1 MLILKSFKSFVLKL
15 LILKGLRANFTKVR
29 ILRDLGEKQLKVDP
43 STTLRARGLKLNGDR
58 FGKLNTET
66 QSSENGGGIRDRDGA
81 EARADFNAP
90 TGSGQARC
98 KEFVEKDGY
107 TPPRVFFVRVANTG
121 LMLDAAS
128 RIATK
133 GYRGTVASVE

>member
-1 MLILKSFKSFVLKL
+1 
-15 LILKGLRANFTKVR
+15 VR
-29 ILRDLGEKQLKVDP
+29 VLRDLEEKQLKVE
-43 STTLRARGLKLNGDR
+43 SLKLNGER
-58 FGKLNTET
+58 FGELNTET

-90 TGSGQARC
+90 TGSRQARC
-98 KEFVEKDGY
+98 KEFVEKDVY

-133 GYRGTVASVE
+133 GDRATGASVE

>member
-1 MLILKSFKSFVLKL
+1 MFILKSFKSFVLKL
-15 LILKGLRANFTKVR
+15 RIPKGLGVCFAEVR
-29 ILRDLGEKQLKVDP
+29 ILQDLGGKQLKVE
-43 STTLRARGLKLNGDR
+43 SLKLNGER
-58 FGKLNTET
+58 FGELNTET

-121 LMLDAAS
+121 LMVDAAS

>member
-29 ILRDLGEKQLKVDP
+29 ILKEIGERKLTVD
-43 STTLRARGLKLNGDR
+43 SLKLNGER
-58 FGKLNTET
+58 FGELNTER
-66 QSSENGGGIRDRDGA
+66 QRSENGSEIRDGG
-81 EARADFNAP
+81 RAPRVDFSAP
-90 TGSGQARC
+90 TGSGQALC
-98 KEFVEKDGY
+98 KEFVGKDEY
-107 TPPRVFFVRVANTG
+107 TPPRVFFVRVANAG

-133 GYRGTVASVE
+133 GYRRAGASVE